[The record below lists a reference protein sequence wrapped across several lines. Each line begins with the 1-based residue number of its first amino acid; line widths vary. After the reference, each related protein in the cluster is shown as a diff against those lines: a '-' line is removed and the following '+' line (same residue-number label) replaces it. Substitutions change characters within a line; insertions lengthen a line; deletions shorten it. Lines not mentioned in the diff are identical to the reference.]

1 MIVQLKHWQDVVNA
15 VLGIWLMFSP
25 WVLNYS
31 TEQTATV
38 NAFVIGM
45 ALLATALGAVFLP
58 AQWEEWTEVGL
69 GIWLAVSPWALAFSA
84 ERAATICAVVTG
96 LAVIAF
102 AVWTLL
108 VDRDYLGWVRDKA
121 AH

>member
-1 MIVQLKHWQDVVNA
+1 MVQLKHWQDVVNA
-15 VLGIWLMFSP
+15 VLGIWLMASP
-25 WVLNYS
+25 WVLAYS
-31 TEQTATV
+31 TEPTATV

-58 AQWEEWTEVGL
+58 AQWEEWTEVFLGL
-69 GIWLAVSPWALAFSA
+69 WLAVSPWALVFSG
-84 ERAATICAVVTG
+84 ERAATICAVITG
-96 LAVIAF
+96 LAIIAL

-108 VDRDYLGWVRDKA
+108 DDREYLGWVRDKK